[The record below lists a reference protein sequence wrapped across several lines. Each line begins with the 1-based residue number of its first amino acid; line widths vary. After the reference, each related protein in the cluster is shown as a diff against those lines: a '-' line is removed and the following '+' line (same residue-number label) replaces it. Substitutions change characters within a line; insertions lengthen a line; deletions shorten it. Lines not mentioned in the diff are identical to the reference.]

1 MWVAERPA
9 TIKRTFG
16 YHRIE
21 VLVVLLNAVALCL
34 LAGWILYGAY
44 QRFNGL
50 SQGHDHEIDGGVM
63 LIAAVTGLL
72 INLFAAWTLYRS
84 SGHNIN
90 VEGAFWHTA
99 ADLAGSIALVISSV
113 IVLILDW
120 DLVDPV
126 LSVFIGILVMAG
138 SCRLAM
144 KVFRILLE
152 VTPPGLD
159 LYLLCSKIEDS
170 EGVALVHDV
179 HAWTITTDYNALAA
193 HVLVDPGYQGD
204 VEVLM
209 RRLHGIIHQEFDVQ
223 HITLQMQ
230 RSAADCFEHHHVD
243 HLEARSRQKSQ

>member
-1 MWVAERPA
+1 MQWRSACWPVGFYTEP
-9 TIKRTFG
+9 T
-16 YHRIE
+16 
-21 VLVVLLNAVALCL
+21 N
-34 LAGWILYGAY
+34 
-44 QRFNGL
+44 RFNGL

-63 LIAAVTGLL
+63 LIVAVTGLL

-84 SGHNIN
+84 SGHKIN
-90 VEGAFWHTA
+90 VEGAFWHIV

-113 IVLILDW
+113 IVLIFDW

-170 EGVALVHDV
+170 EGVTLVHDV
-179 HAWTITTDYNALAA
+179 HALDHYRGLQRPRNLAGKPTFSRSSI
-193 HVLVDPGYQGD
+193 LR
-204 VEVLM
+204 
-209 RRLHGIIHQEFDVQ
+209 RRLSTVW
-223 HITLQMQ
+223 
-230 RSAADCFEHHHVD
+230 
-243 HLEARSRQKSQ
+243 